1 MNRPDK
7 IAVFMKMALAM
18 AELATCPKR
27 KVACILLDKD
37 YRIIGSGYNG
47 MPRGVDHCTGEN
59 CSCTH
64 AEINALD
71 NCLEESSIK
80 HIVTTCLPCG
90 DCANKLLRTCR
101 RPTIWYYETSK
112 NSINPATHGQLMK
125 PQDLTVQK
133 WSAVPGFVPWRAK
146 KVGGSYQA
154 EGYVVSEFETLA
166 GAKRYVFEFDL
177 MTGVLH
183 IFNDSQVVEF
193 GVDS

>member
-37 YRIIGSGYNG
+37 YHIIGSGYNG
-47 MPRGVDHCTGEN
+47 MPHGVDHCTGEN

-71 NCLEESSIK
+71 NCMEESSIK
-80 HIVTTCLPCG
+80 HIITTCLPCG
-90 DCANKLLRTCR
+90 NCANKLLQASS
-101 RPTIWYYETSK
+101 RPSIWYHEASK
-112 NSINPATHGQLMK
+112 NSISEHHGFK
-125 PQDLTVQK
+125 VTDLDLHVQK
-133 WSAVPGFVPWRAK
+133 WSEVPGFVPWRAK

-177 MTGVLH
+177 MPGMLH
-183 IFNDSQVVEF
+183 IFNDSQIVEY
-193 GVDS
+193 GVDL